1 MPLCSLV
8 YIVYFGLSHLLVFTS
23 VYLLVFDNLDDA
35 RDLKTVEKDL
45 ERSSNGKEAAY
56 NEINRLNNEQ
66 KKLNENISRI
76 TNQAAAAE
84 NTARDKEDSL
94 KREQEAS
101 KKKTDLNVTCKECTE
116 MEHKLEEQLAPLRR
130 DLLQAESDRERMR
143 NGNAHEDKTLGEQLK
158 TFERDL
164 DK

>member
-1 MPLCSLV
+1 MIYLTFL
-8 YIVYFGLSHLLVFTS
+8 
-23 VYLLVFDNLDDA
+23 YLLPFTIVFDNLDDA

-45 ERSSNGKEAAY
+45 ERSNAEKEAAY
-56 NEINRLNNEQ
+56 NAINGFNNEQ
-66 KKLNENISRI
+66 KKLNEQISRI

-84 NTARDKEDSL
+84 NTARDKEDAL

-101 KKKTDLNVTCKECTE
+101 KKKSDLNVTCKECTE
-116 MEHKLEEQLAPLRR
+116 AEHKLEEQLAPLRR